1 MRAPHRVGLRT
12 SLIVRRSMTQGA
24 SGVISDLDGVIEPRP
39 TWRARWLAPLLLSA
53 VLAAVLAASFGF
65 WPKNARPGPASLP
78 QAGVQ
83 ASRQRDVPLSV
94 AVPANV
100 VERVPSRPRLVR
112 LELPP
117 ELARFGSR
125 VEFSGITGL
134 TSIALTD
141 GYRDLYRLDDGRTLT
156 VFVLPE
162 PSGALA
168 VSAGWDVEAL
178 LVRGRPGLSY
188 STTSTG
194 TPLVVAW
201 SADGTMYQVG
211 GAGFTVAE
219 LIRLAEAL
227 R

>member
-1 MRAPHRVGLRT
+1 LPWPISWNTPNSR
-12 SLIVRRSMTQGA
+12 SLSFSIGEV
-24 SGVISDLDGVIEPRP
+24 DPR
-39 TWRARWLAPLLLSA
+39 
-53 VLAAVLAASFGF
+53 GF
-65 WPKNARPGPASLP
+65 WPERLSRIRADSFSLTYTCPASLP

-83 ASRQRDVPLSV
+83 ASRQRDVPLGV

-134 TSIALTD
+134 TSVALTD

-168 VSAGWDVEAL
+168 VSAGWDVAPV